1 MTDTF
6 AISALRRKQEE
17 LQAAI
22 RAYEL
27 KLDAARR
34 ELSHVNACIRLFQ
47 INGEAT
53 PEFPVPMSVF
63 RLFRRG
69 EMFAACKAALVAAPE
84 GLDTRELSRVAI
96 RSKGLDESDPVLRSS
111 VAYSLVRMLQQQAKH
126 GRIVVAGKRRG
137 VSMWMLPA
145 R

>member
-1 MTDTF
+1 MADPHVLT
-6 AISALRRKQEE
+6 ALSRKQDE
-17 LQAAI
+17 LQSAI

-34 ELSHVNACIRLFQ
+34 ELSHINACIRLFQ
-47 INGEAT
+47 TNGER

-69 EMFAACKAALVAAPE
+69 EMFSVCKASLTSAPE
-84 GLDTRELSRVAI
+84 GLDTRELSRLVI

-111 VAYSLVRMLQQQAKH
+111 IAYNLVRMLQQQAKK
-126 GRIVVAGKRRG
+126 GRVIADGKRRG
-137 VSMWMLPA
+137 VSLW
-145 R
+145 RI

>member
-1 MTDTF
+1 MTDTH
-6 AISALRRKQEE
+6 AVSALRRKQEE

-27 KLDAARR
+27 KLDSARR

-47 INGEAT
+47 INGET
-53 PEFPVPMSVF
+53 PEFPIPMSVF

-69 EMFAACKAALVAAPE
+69 EMFAACKTALADAPD
-84 GLDTRELSRVAI
+84 GLDTRELSRLVI

-126 GRIVVAGKRRG
+126 GRIVAVGKRRG
-137 VSMWMLPA
+137 VSVWMLPA
-145 R
+145 Q